1 MTMTET
7 LIRQYFDAFNSKDSE
22 AMLALLHEDVVH
34 DINQG
39 GREIGKE
46 KFRWFLATM
55 NRHYSE
61 QLSDIVI
68 MTSSAE
74 GRAAAEFTVRGNY
87 QATADG
93 LPAARG
99 QSYSIAA
106 GQFFEIDQGLITRV
120 TTYYNLEEWIA
131 QVRDE

>member
-1 MTMTET
+1 MADAQS
-7 LIRQYFDAFNSKDSE
+7 IIQAYFDAFNSKDSE
-22 AMLALLHEDVVH
+22 AMLALLHDDVIH

-68 MTSSAE
+68 MTSSTE
-74 GRAAAEFTVRGNY
+74 GRAAAEFTVRGVY

-106 GQFFEIDQGLITRV
+106 GQFFEIDQGLVTRV